1 MTPCIHCGSTDGAC
15 DWVSANTE
23 PPCRADYYDQA
34 ELAKEGWRIFKTLL
48 GVEAGVLTLV
58 VIFALTK
65 FT

>member
-1 MTPCIHCGSTDGAC
+1 MTPCNHCGSTDGAC
-15 DWVSANTE
+15 DWTSTNAD

-65 FT
+65 IS